1 MALHT
6 ERRNAAVRMTETLDL
21 PGDAELPRRSA
32 TRRDLL
38 RSALAVGALIT
49 VRPAV
54 QAAEGTLA
62 GAIRAF
68 SSGEPVAEGKVQF
81 DIAPL
86 VENGNAVPV
95 TVSVESPMTLAQH
108 VKAIAVF
115 NERNPQRD
123 VVLFTLGPRAGRAKV
138 STRIRLAT
146 SQKVVAVAQ
155 LSDGTFWQRS
165 VDVIV
170 TLAACVES

>member
-1 MALHT
+1 MKQGT
-6 ERRNAAVRMTETLDL
+6 AAVT
-21 PGDAELPRRSA
+21 
-32 TRRDLL
+32 TRRDVL
-38 RSALAVGALIT
+38 RSTLAAGVLVTWRAGAFAADGAL
-49 VRPAV
+49 
-54 QAAEGTLA
+54 E

-68 SSGEPVAEGKVQF
+68 SSGEPVATGKVQF

-86 VENGNAVPV
+86 VENGNSVPI
-95 TVSVESPMTLAQH
+95 TVKVDSPMTPAEH

-123 VVLFTLGPRAGRAKV
+123 VVVFTLGPRAGRAKV

-146 SQKVVAVAQ
+146 SQRLVAVAQ
-155 LSDGTFWQRS
+155 LSDGTFWQQG